1 MKKYVNTV
9 VNKGRSKM
17 NGIYIQA
24 VDFWPQEFM
33 MRHQAHDFAVIL
45 AKHIRTRSK
54 IRTFLPKVV

>member
-1 MKKYVNTV
+1 
-9 VNKGRSKM
+9 M
-17 NGIYIQA
+17 NGIYMQA